1 MILEGLPQVDAGIV
15 GLGLAGV
22 GFIAGYAELKF
33 KTNSALESVREMKN
47 QKLVDDLKN
56 DKRLEAIEEK
66 HEALDNRVMDK
77 LSNIEKIVAN
87 IQGKLDK

>member
-1 MILEGLPQVDAGIV
+1 MFPEMPQVDS
-15 GLGLAGV
+15 GLVALLLAGV

-33 KTNSALESVREMKN
+33 KSGNNSDRIDELKK
-47 QKLVDDLKN
+47 QKLIDDVKTEN
-56 DKRLEAIEEK
+56 RFEMVEK
-66 HEALDNRVMDK
+66 KHYELDNRVMDK